1 MLSQKANA
9 KFYLYSHP
17 YRQDDGSD
25 PIPLQATLDSEG
37 CLIVQHFV
45 IEFFQ
50 PEVDLP
56 GENGG
61 PGILGGDCLA
71 QVHGAFHHIRSHFHA
86 IVGGKAQL
94 SGQHNIFFKPARYQ
108 LLQDC
113 DFFGALEGTGVD
125 DSHRNKNDVFVDF
138 GKGGENG
145 QQGVDAKSAVSRNHL
160 NCGQIIFIQRGTI
173 GRA

>member
-1 MLSQKANA
+1 M
-9 KFYLYSHP
+9 
-17 YRQDDGSD
+17 
-25 PIPLQATLDSEG
+25 
-37 CLIVQHFV
+37 
-45 IEFFQ
+45 IEFFH
-50 PEVDLP
+50 PEGDLP

-61 PGILGGDCLA
+61 SGILGGNCLA

-86 IVGGKAQL
+86 IVGGKTQL
-94 SGQHNIFFKPARYQ
+94 SGQRHIFFKSAHYR

-113 DFFGALEGTGVD
+113 DFFGAFEGTGVD

-160 NCGQIIFIQRGTI
+160 NGGQILFIQRCAI